1 MISTFPAYDYRAVME
16 FKSLSIRVC
25 RTVGD
30 IHGVKYVLQEKV
42 RYIMDT
48 LRDGIHVDNSC

>member
-1 MISTFPAYDYRAVME
+1 ME

-48 LRDGIHVDNSC
+48 LRDGIRGDNSC